1 MDFAS
6 IATATSS
13 IKAAVDIAKTL
24 VEVKSFADFETMAS
38 ELRERIVAAQVATL
52 EAQSEQSAMIQRISD
67 LEKEIARL
75 ETWSAERQR
84 YELINLWNSGVVA
97 YGLKKSMSNSEPPH
111 YICTNCY
118 DDGRKSILQPQKRN
132 GGRLMLLCPRCKSE
146 FHSNYSRD
154 LPIQYV

>member
-75 ETWSAERQR
+75 ETWSAERRR
-84 YELINLWNSGVVA
+84 YELANLWNSGVVA

-132 GGRLMLLCPRCKSE
+132 GGRLMLLCPRCKAE

>member
-1 MDFAS
+1 MDFTS

-67 LEKEIARL
+67 LVKEIARL

-84 YELINLWNSGVVA
+84 YELSNLWNSGVVA
-97 YGLKKSMSNSEPPH
+97 YGLKKSMSNSESAH

-118 DDGRKSILQPQKRN
+118 DDGRKSILQPQKRQ
-132 GGRLMLLCPRCKSE
+132 GGRFMLLCPKCKAE
-146 FHSNYSRD
+146 FHSNYSRN